1 LLTSDAFAPAGSGGG
16 LAANVNT
23 RLPCAATSRAL
34 DHDNEPQHGIDA
46 RVVHESA
53 KPWYASFTPL

>member
-1 LLTSDAFAPAGSGGG
+1 

-34 DHDNEPQHGIDA
+34 DHANEPQHGIDA
-46 RVVHESA
+46 RVVHESVKA
-53 KPWYASFTPL
+53 WYASFTPL